1 MVDSFIQ
8 FPFLFGLFA
17 ALLHVLSVPD
27 HLAAVGPIAL
37 SSKLKSWLVGFAWAM
52 GHITGMLII
61 GVLFIYFKE
70 YIPVELIS
78 NNSESLVGVMLIAIG
93 FWAFYRLWKMNR
105 DTNHKHDHIHIS
117 DDGDSYIH
125 KHHHSHEE
133 TKQHAHTHKEKQNQ
147 TYWAAL
153 TIGILHGLAGVSH
166 FLGILPTLAF
176 KTSFQS
182 GLYLI
187 GFSAG
192 TIIAM
197 VTFSVILGF
206 ISSFVEENNKV
217 KISQWINGVAGVF
230 ALFVGVLWI
239 VQNV

>member
-1 MVDSFIQ
+1 MEQTFIN

-17 ALLHVLSVPD
+17 AFLHVLSGPD

-37 SSKLKSWLVGFAWAM
+37 SSKLKSWLVGFSWAM

-78 NNSESLVGVMLIAIG
+78 AHSEQLVGFMLILIG

-105 DTNHKHDHIHIS
+105 ETNHKHEHIHIG
-117 DDGDSYIH
+117 DDGESYIH
-125 KHHHSHEE
+125 KHDHSHEHSA
-133 TKQHAHTHKEKQNQ
+133 QHGHTHKEKQNQ

-166 FLGILPTLAF
+166 FLGMLPTLAF

-182 GLYLI
+182 GLYLV

-197 VTFSVILGF
+197 VTFSVILGSV
-206 ISSFVEENNKV
+206 SSFVEEHNKV
-217 KISQWINGVAGVF
+217 KISRWINGVAGVF
-230 ALFVGVLWI
+230 ALFIGVLWI
-239 VQNV
+239 IQN

>member
-1 MVDSFIQ
+1 MEETFINY
-8 FPFLFGLFA
+8 PFLFGLFA
-17 ALLHVLSVPD
+17 AILHVLAGPD

-37 SSKLKSWLVGFAWAM
+37 SSKLKSWLVGFFWAI
-52 GHITGMLII
+52 GHILGMLII

-78 NNSESLVGVMLIAIG
+78 RNSESLVGVMLILIG
-93 FWAFYRLWKMNR
+93 LWAFYRLWKMNR
-105 DTNHKHDHIHIS
+105 DTHHKHEHIHIN
-117 DDGDSYIH
+117 DEGNTYIH
-125 KHHHSHEE
+125 KHNHSHEDSVE
-133 TKQHAHTHKEKQNQ
+133 HAHTHKEKQNQ

-153 TIGILHGLAGVSH
+153 AIGTLHGLAGVSH

-176 KTSFQS
+176 ETSFQS

-187 GFSAG
+187 GFSVG

-197 VTFSVILGF
+197 VAFSVILGS

-217 KISQWINGVAGVF
+217 KISKWINGLAGLA
-230 ALFVGVLWI
+230 ALFVGVFWLF
-239 VQNV
+239 QN